1 MFVLPLSNLRNKNI
15 FQIAKGFCGE
25 PAETSMTGF
34 TSIVVKKEK
43 QTQLLNK
50 QQCVT
55 ESQNSAG
62 MVLSLL
68 LNFVTT
74 TVLSQEQYVKL

>member
-1 MFVLPLSNLRNKNI
+1 
-15 FQIAKGFCGE
+15 
-25 PAETSMTGF
+25 MTGF

-43 QTQLLNK
+43 QTQILNK

-62 MVLSLL
+62 MVLSLS